1 MILEDRSVVVEDGQ
15 LRAGVDVEVVCRAR
29 VVEVVD
35 HGRDQR
41 SEDLQIRNPVLEE
54 RETHFYEIQGYL
66 IHFGSSPN
74 NALAFG
80 QRVHL

>member
-1 MILEDRSVVVEDGQ
+1 MAVFLQTSEKALQGLTVSKPEEGRDVMILEDRSVVVEDGQ

-54 RETHFYEIQGYL
+54 RDTL
-66 IHFGSSPN
+66 
-74 NALAFG
+74 L
-80 QRVHL
+80 